1 MAIKGAILLGV
12 AVGCGSP
19 KTRDPAEGEIS
30 FQADRPGIDGPTL
43 TVPRYTGTD
52 ALVLEAQGRYT
63 TGYDLHQ
70 KLIMRSCGGVNGV
83 CHNQKE
89 YPDLHTPANFRA
101 AIGAPCNVQPGSW
114 TTVFDRCERVG
125 DGFTIESSSPIEIG
139 WYQLVPGDYVD
150 YAALGQRPPDNAPGF
165 HLHLADAWVGSDDV
179 VYARGTFLRAYSAP
193 DGSQIQV
200 ALASLQTRW
209 WIMSDRRHLFAD
221 VPSYLDRAAQAVLDA
236 GLIQGDMN
244 RNGVFGYRTGR
255 TIALLNP
262 GRPEQSYLVGRLR
275 GVLEGERVPGTR
287 MPLAN
292 PPPSIPDMLALM
304 CFLEKLRPTGPY
316 NLANPIN
323 YAECSYSANPRQLD
337 LAGQGITFSGRIRP
351 LLNTNCGGCH
361 SGANP
366 PFGLDLLSDGLFN
379 RLLASSRQQP
389 ARKLVEPG
397 HPETSYLFLKISGD
411 GSITGQ
417 RMPLD
422 PTTQTPRPLPPDD
435 ISAVG
440 TWITSGA
447 LND

>member
-1 MAIKGAILLGV
+1 
-12 AVGCGSP
+12 
-19 KTRDPAEGEIS
+19 
-30 FQADRPGIDGPTL
+30 
-43 TVPRYTGTD
+43 
-52 ALVLEAQGRYT
+52 LVLEAQDRY
-63 TGYDLHQ
+63 GSGLDLHQ
-70 KLIMRSCGGVNGV
+70 KVIMRSCSGVNGV

-114 TTVFDRCERVG
+114 TTVFDRCERLG
-125 DGFTIESSSPIEIG
+125 DGFQIENSAPIEIG
-139 WYQLVPGDYVD
+139 WYQLSPGDYVD
-150 YAALGQRPPDNAPGF
+150 YAGQGQRPPDDAPGF
-165 HLHLADAWVGSDDV
+165 HLHLADAWVGSDDR
-179 VYARGTFLRAYSAP
+179 VYGTGTFLRAYMAP
-193 DGSQIQV
+193 DGSRIQV
-200 ALASLQTRW
+200 PLASLQTRW
-209 WIMSDRRHLFAD
+209 WIMSDRRHLLAD
-221 VPSYLDRAAQAVLDA
+221 VPSYLDGDARAILDA

-244 RNGVFGYRTGR
+244 RNDIFGYRTGR
-255 TIALLNP
+255 AIALLNP

-292 PPPSIPDMLALM
+292 PPPSITDMLALM
-304 CFLEKLRPTGPY
+304 CFLEKLAPTGPY
-316 NLANPIN
+316 NLSNPIN
-323 YAECSYSANPRQLD
+323 YAECSYSANPQQLD
-337 LAGQGITFSGRIRP
+337 LAGQGITFSGRIKP

-379 RLLASSRQQP
+379 RLLAISRQQP
-389 ARKLVEPG
+389 ARKLIEPG
-397 HPETSYLFLKISGD
+397 HPEASYLFLKISGD
-411 GSITGQ
+411 GSISGA

-422 PTTQTPRPLPPDD
+422 PTTGTPRPLPPDD